1 MKYLNKSGQIS
12 ATILTIIG
20 LLFSASSVVSWNAF
34 NRADK
39 AIENASEAKLQVSEV
54 SGDIKRIKGDIEWI
68 RDTLNNQKV
77 LGTIA
82 TSSPINGH
90 R

>member
-1 MKYLNKSGQIS
+1 MRYLKKSGQIS
-12 ATILTIIG
+12 AMMLTVIG
-20 LLFSASSVVSWNAF
+20 LLFSASSVISWNAF
-34 NRADK
+34 NKADK
-39 AIENASEAKLQVSEV
+39 ANEEVSEV
-54 SGDIKRIKGDIEWI
+54 KTDVREIKTDIKWI
-68 RDTLNNQKV
+68 RETLNNQKV